1 MIAASGLAVYRFIH
15 ASILLGTNELVGVL
29 AKSISWHEGTSI
41 IPSSANLPLAMV
53 AGKSPLP
60 EETLDR
66 YLRAFVSHAAIPTLV
81 EDMVFGPVTIPKY
94 TNEFWT
100 SRQRQASSIHEIS
113 YRACFKPQ
121 LPRFFIDLLTRKGDL
136 VYDPFSGRGT
146 TVIEAGLSGRDI
158 VANDANPLSRI
169 MTEPRLFP
177 PDLAAV
183 EKRLIAIPRNSE
195 GATIDLSMFYQSDT
209 EKEIVALR
217 QYLLNRKADC
227 RDDMIDRWIAM
238 VATNRLTGH
247 SKGFFSVYT
256 LPPNQAVSQQSQ
268 QRINR
273 KRQQLPEYRDTHKII
288 LDKSKSL
295 VRSLSPEDKK
305 NLQRAGK
312 KARLLTGDAR
322 STPDIP
328 DTSVQLTVTSPPFL
342 DIVQYR
348 EDNWL
353 RCWFNGHN
361 EEKIG
366 KQITMARTLDEWKGV
381 MGSVFRELFRITR
394 YGGYVAFE
402 VGEVRKRTIR
412 LEEHVIPL
420 GITAGFTCDGVLIN
434 QQVFTK
440 TSNIWGVDNMAAG
453 TNTNR
458 IVIFHKS

>member
-1 MIAASGLAVYRFIH
+1 M
-15 ASILLGTNELVGVL
+15 
-29 AKSISWHEGTSI
+29 
-41 IPSSANLPLAMV
+41 
-53 AGKSPLP
+53 
-60 EETLDR
+60 
-66 YLRAFVSHAAIPTLV
+66 SHAAIPTLV
-81 EDMVFGPVTIPKY
+81 DDMVIGPVVVPKY

-121 LPRFFIDLLTRKGDL
+121 LPRFFIDILTRKGDV

-146 TVIEAGLSGRDI
+146 TIIEAGLLGRD
-158 VANDANPLSRI
+158 VLANDANPLSRI
-169 MTEPRLFP
+169 MTEPRFFP
-177 PDLAAV
+177 PDIAAV
-183 EKRLIAIPRNSE
+183 EKRLAAIPRSRD
-195 GATIDLSMFYQSDT
+195 GATIDLSMFYHPDT

-217 QYLLNRKADC
+217 NYILNRKANC

-268 QRINR
+268 QRINQ
-273 KRQQLPEYRDTHKII
+273 KRQQTPEYRDTHKII
-288 LDKSKSL
+288 LDKTKSL
-295 VRSLSPEDKK
+295 LRKLSRVEKK
-305 NLQRAGK
+305 DLTRAGK
-312 KARLLTGDAR
+312 KACLLTGDAR

-328 DTSVQLTVTSPPFL
+328 DSSIQLTVTSPPFL

-361 EEKIG
+361 EETIG
-366 KQITMARTLDEWKGV
+366 KQITMARTLDEWTGV
-381 MGSVFRELFRITR
+381 MAAVFRELYRITL

-420 GITAGFTCDGVLIN
+420 GITAGFTCEGVLIN
-434 QQVFTK
+434 QQIFTK
-440 TSNIWGVDNMAAG
+440 TSNIWGVNNMAAG

-458 IVIFHKS
+458 IVVFHKS